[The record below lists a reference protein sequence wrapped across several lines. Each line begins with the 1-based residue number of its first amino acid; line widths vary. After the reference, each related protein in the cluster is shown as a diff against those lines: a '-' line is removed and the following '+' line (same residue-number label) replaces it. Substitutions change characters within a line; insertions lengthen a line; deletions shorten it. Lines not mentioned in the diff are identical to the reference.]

1 MWGGGASGEGRRQS
15 GGAQKKSEKT
25 MVVESAEGLMC
36 PGPQQGWRS
45 PSRGVPCLACV
56 VVLGQGR
63 AVSMG
68 IQGILEDGVG
78 ASTELTDGNDGVR
91 GLPRI
96 REETSLS
103 MVRVTATILERG

>member
-1 MWGGGASGEGRRQS
+1 
-15 GGAQKKSEKT
+15 

-45 PSRGVPCLACV
+45 PSQSVPCLACV
-56 VVLGQGR
+56 VVLDQGR

-68 IQGILEDGVG
+68 SQGILEDGVG

-91 GLPRI
+91 GLPRV

-103 MVRVTATILERG
+103 TVRVTATVPERG